1 MKFFPCTI
9 KANRVISITKLPS
22 CRKALK
28 KPLTTVLHASAYLE
42 SLMHLLIEGNPIL
55 GKMFRKE
62 EAEGGLMFRK
72 RGTKRRASAAMDL
85 RKPTLLLGWSSSI
98 KLEEEHLC
106 FHRRFPRD

>member
-28 KPLTTVLHASAYLE
+28 KPLTTVLHASTYLE

-62 EAEGGLMFRK
+62 AEGGLMFRK
-72 RGTKRRASAAMDL
+72 RGTKRRASAALDL
-85 RKPTLLLGWSSSI
+85 RKPTLLLG
-98 KLEEEHLC
+98 
-106 FHRRFPRD
+106 